1 MDFACLNVVL
11 PCMLSYIK
19 DLIGQKKKKKNPVGQ
34 VWITCPRTLVRE
46 DRMT

>member
-19 DLIGQKKKKKNPVGQ
+19 DLIGQKKKKRKIQLVKCGSHAPVP
-34 VWITCPRTLVRE
+34 WFEKTE
-46 DRMT
+46 